1 MHLSSGNG
9 SVKMIVNVNPR
20 ASDYDETT
28 NVLQFAELS
37 QEVSVKK
44 KLMPETLL
52 YNDSIN

>member
-44 KLMPETLL
+44 KTNARNASLQ
-52 YNDSIN
+52 